1 MLIDLQLHST
11 YSDGYLTPTE
21 LVKYL
26 KKRKVKIAALTDHNT
41 VGGVHEFKK
50 ICKQNKIKPIVGME
64 LYVKLGNKKF
74 NILWYNFD
82 YDSSDLH
89 DMLRDS
95 QRRRRRMFRMSLKR
109 MIKLGF
115 KIDVNKILDKYNHY
129 APLNH
134 VVDDILANK
143 FNYNKIKKELK
154 VKVVLEGDVIK
165 EYLRNQKIGKLQN
178 SYLNINRVFK
188 LRKKIGGQ
196 IVLCHPAKHHYLK
209 EDFLI
214 KLKKMG
220 LVGIELLSPHHSY
233 NAIMYIKFLTRELEI
248 IETSGYDFHSFEG
261 SKQPIQDSWDYFKID
276 SDYLK
281 GVKKIIGSS
290 NC

>member
-26 KKRKVKIAALTDHNT
+26 QKRKVKTAALTDHNT

-50 ICKQNKIKPIVGME
+50 ICKQNKIKPIIGTE

-82 YDSSDLH
+82 YNSPDLH
-89 DMLRDS
+89 DLLRDS
-95 QRRRRRMFRMSLKR
+95 QRRRRKMFRMSLER
-109 MIKLGF
+109 LVDDGF
-115 KIDVNKILDKYNHY
+115 KINVNKILDKYNHY
-129 APLNH
+129 VPLNH

-154 VKVVLEGDVIK
+154 IKIVLESDVIG
-165 EYLRNQKIGKLQN
+165 EYLRNKKTGKLQN
-178 SYLNINRVFK
+178 SYLDINRVFK

-196 IVLCHPAKHHYLK
+196 IILCHPAKHHYIK
-209 EDFLI
+209 ENFLI
-214 KLKKMG
+214 KLKKLG
-220 LVGIELLSPHHSY
+220 LDGIELLSPHHSH
-233 NAIMYIKFLTRELEI
+233 NAIMYMQFLARELEL
-248 IETSGYDFHSFEG
+248 IETGGSDFHRPEG
-261 SKQPIQDSWDYFKID
+261 SKQLIQGSWDYFKID
-276 SDYLK
+276 SGYLK
-281 GVKKIIGSS
+281 GIKKIIG
-290 NC
+290 

>member
-50 ICKQNKIKPIVGME
+50 ICKQCGIKSIIGTE
-64 LYVKLGNKKF
+64 LYVKLGTKKF

-82 YDSSDLH
+82 YNSPDLH
-89 DMLRDS
+89 DLLRDS
-95 QRRRRRMFRMSLKR
+95 QRRRRNMFRLSLERLVKD
-109 MIKLGF
+109 GF
-115 KIDVNKILDKYNHY
+115 KININKILDKYNHY
-129 APLNH
+129 VPLNH

-154 VKVVLEGDVIK
+154 VKIVLESDVMSK
-165 EYLRNQKIGKLQN
+165 YLRNKKTGKLQN
-178 SYLNINRVFK
+178 SFLDIKRVFK

-196 IVLCHPAKHHYLK
+196 IVLCHPAKHHGIK
-209 EDFLI
+209 EDFLV
-214 KLKKMG
+214 KLKKLG
-220 LVGIELLSPHHSY
+220 LDGIELLSPHHSY
-233 NAIMYIKFLTRELEI
+233 NAIMYIQFLAREVGL
-248 IETSGYDFHSFEG
+248 IETAGSDFHCFEG
-261 SKQPIQDSWDYFKID
+261 NKRLVQSSWDYFKID

-281 GVKKIIGSS
+281 GINKII
-290 NC
+290 

>member
-1 MLIDLQLHST
+1 MLIDLQFHST

-26 KKRKVKIAALTDHNT
+26 KEKNIKIAALTDHNT
-41 VGGVHEFKK
+41 VGGIHEFKK
-50 ICKQNKIKPIVGME
+50 ECKQNKIKPIVGME
-64 LYVKLGNKKF
+64 LYVKLGSKKF

-82 YDSSDLH
+82 YDSPDLH

-95 QRRRRRMFRMSLKR
+95 QRRRRKMFRMSLERLVKD
-109 MIKLGF
+109 GF

-129 APLNH
+129 VPLNR
-134 VVDDILANK
+134 VVDDILKNK
-143 FNYNKIKKELK
+143 FNYNKIKKELE
-154 VKVVLEGDVIK
+154 VKIVSDRDVINK
-165 EYLRNQKIGKLQN
+165 YLRNKKTGKLQN
-178 SYLNINRVFK
+178 SYLNIDCVFK
-188 LRKKIGGQ
+188 LKKKIGGQ

-220 LVGIELLSPHHSY
+220 LEGIELLSPHHSY
-233 NAIMYIKFLTRELEI
+233 NAVMLIQFLARELSL
-248 IETSGYDFHSFEG
+248 IETGGSDFHCFEG

-276 SDYLK
+276 SNYLK
-281 GVKKIIGSS
+281 GVKKIIG
-290 NC
+290 